1 MNSSRRSIFT
11 SVIAFPAMV
20 FSAVRGDDVKY
31 IGGTVTEI
39 PQGTDG
45 SLFIDQAIG
54 LKFESKKGAFEVPF
68 DRISS
73 LEYGQK
79 AGRRIG
85 VAILVNPLFL
95 LSKKRKHFVT
105 IGYKDRTGVQQGI
118 VLELS
123 KGLPAKVITIVEA
136 RSGVKCEYESE
147 EARKHL
153 HG

>member
-1 MNSSRRSIFT
+1 MKLSRRSVI
-11 SVIAFPAMV
+11 SVSLLVPSFCTA
-20 FSAVRGDDVKY
+20 AVRGDDVKY
-31 IGGTVTEI
+31 VGGTITTI
-39 PQGTDG
+39 PQDTDG
-45 SLFIDQAIG
+45 SLLIDQAVG
-54 LKFESKKGAFEVPF
+54 LKFQCKKGAFEIPF

-105 IGYKDRTGVQQGI
+105 IGYKDGAGIQQGV

-123 KGLPAKVITIVEA
+123 KGLPSKVITIVEA

>member
-1 MNSSRRSIFT
+1 MR
-11 SVIAFPAMV
+11 
-20 FSAVRGDDVKY
+20 Y
-31 IGGTVTEI
+31 IGGTLADI
-39 PQGTDG
+39 PQGADG
-45 SLFIDQAIG
+45 SLFINPAVG
-54 LKFESKKGAFEVPF
+54 LKFECKKGNFEIPF

-105 IGYKDRTGVQQGI
+105 IGFKDFGGVRQGV
-118 VLELS
+118 VLELA
-123 KGLPAKVITIVEA
+123 KNLPAKVITIVEA
-136 RSGVKCEYESE
+136 RSGIKCEYESE